1 MRHPIPSNLVRFNLH
16 MRRDHVQR
24 LSQLAQLLAKKKGR
38 DVRLAEAI
46 ELALVAGLHW
56 KDSDLLDLSL
66 PDRTAPYWLQVG
78 PIDRTK
84 WKALTPSALGA
95 QQ

>member
-1 MRHPIPSNLVRFNLH
+1 MHRNIPNTLVRFNLH

-24 LSQLAQLLAKKKGR
+24 LAQLAQRLVKKKGR

-56 KDSDLLDLSL
+56 EDNDLLDLSI
-66 PDRTAPYWLQVG
+66 PDHAAPHWLQVG
-78 PIDRTK
+78 PVSRPGGVIVPR
-84 WKALTPSALGA
+84 SVE
-95 QQ
+95 Q

>member
-1 MRHPIPSNLVRFNLH
+1 MHRNIPNNLVRFNLH

-24 LSQLAQLLAKKKGR
+24 LAQLAQLLVKKKGR

-56 KDSDLLDLSL
+56 KDNDLLDLTV
-66 PDRTAPYWLQVG
+66 PDHAAPYWLQVG
-78 PIDRTK
+78 PVRRPGSVIVPH
-84 WKALTPSALGA
+84 AVEL
-95 QQ
+95 

>member
-1 MRHPIPSNLVRFNLH
+1 MHRSIPSKLVRFNLH

-24 LSQLAQLLAKKKGR
+24 LAQLADRLAKKKGR

-56 KDSDLLDLSL
+56 EDADLLDLAI
-66 PDRTAPYWLQVG
+66 PDHAAPYWLQVG
-78 PIDRTK
+78 PVSRPGGVIVPRSVE
-84 WKALTPSALGA
+84 L
-95 QQ
+95 

>member
-38 DVRLAEAI
+38 DVRLAEAM

-56 KDSDLLDLSL
+56 KDTDLLDLTTPDYAAPHWL
-66 PDRTAPYWLQVG
+66 QIGPVDRTRWKV
-78 PIDRTK
+78 RTPV
-84 WKALTPSALGA
+84 ARRATR
-95 QQ
+95 

>member
-1 MRHPIPSNLVRFNLH
+1 MHRNTPANLVRFNLY

-24 LSQLAQLLAKKKGR
+24 LAQLAALLAKKKRR

-56 KDSDLLDLSL
+56 KDNDLLDLTV
-66 PDRTAPYWLQVG
+66 PDHAAPHWLQIG

-84 WKALTPSALGA
+84 WKALTPTALRA
-95 QQ
+95 TR